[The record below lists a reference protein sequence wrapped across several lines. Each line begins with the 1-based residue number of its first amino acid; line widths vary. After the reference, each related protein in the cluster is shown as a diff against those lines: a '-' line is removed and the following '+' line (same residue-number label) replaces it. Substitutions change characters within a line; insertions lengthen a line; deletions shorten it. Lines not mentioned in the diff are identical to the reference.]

1 MELFITLAV
10 FAVFGCIIYQMAETR
25 GRNPWAWVILSV
37 LLSPLLGLIILAICG
52 NTEEKKDENF
62 KALQARNQTYTATV
76 EYK

>member
-10 FAVFGCIIYQMAETR
+10 FAVFGYIIYQMAENR
-25 GRNPWAWVILSV
+25 GRDPWVWILLSI
-37 LLSPLLGLIILAICG
+37 LLSPILGLIILAICG